1 MRTNIIQYLRD
12 REALGTAIYYIITI
26 LTVILLL
33 TMPQLND
40 GGPCDASTY
49 IAGVFILAVL
59 VTLILFFI
67 YTRLLIKKGRKYR
80 LPFLLHLCAV
90 GVIILIFITV
100 ALLER

>member
-12 REALGTAIYYIITI
+12 RKALGTAIYYIITI
-26 LTVILLL
+26 PTVIFFLAV
-33 TMPQLND
+33 PQFNN
-40 GGPCDASTY
+40 GGPCAPGAN
-49 IAGVFILAVL
+49 IAVFILAVYL
-59 VTLILFFI
+59 TVILFCVYAF
-67 YTRLLIKKGRKYR
+67 LLIKKGRKYR